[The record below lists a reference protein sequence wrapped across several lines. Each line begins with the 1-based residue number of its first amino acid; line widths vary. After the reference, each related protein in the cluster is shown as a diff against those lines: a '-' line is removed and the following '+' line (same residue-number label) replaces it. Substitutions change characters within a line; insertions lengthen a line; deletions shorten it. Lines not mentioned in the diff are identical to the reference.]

1 MCGNKGISMRTNAI
15 KAAVASTNRDDVAR
29 VELVFEDAVSELE
42 PTAEMDPVAA
52 VDPVAEVDPV
62 AAVDPVADVDPVAE
76 AAEAIEAART
86 GKIRKVVIAPDSFKG
101 SLSALEAANAIAE
114 GLRRVWPVVECV
126 LVPMADGGEGTL
138 DAVLSAGGTRE
149 IERVRGAAD
158 AHVDAGL
165 GVVERE
171 LDGQLRPVGIVEA
184 AQVVGITEPV
194 GMAIPVG
201 CRSTIGVGE
210 IIGRGLDRGLRDF
223 FLGLGGSSTNDG
235 GAGLLVGLGAR
246 LLDARG
252 ATVDPTP
259 EALDRLDRIDLSGF
273 DTRIATCRMTIM
285 SDVNN
290 PLTGALGAT
299 AIFGP
304 QKGVTP
310 ELFERYDRAIA
321 HFARVAERA
330 FGRTA
335 ADRPGAG
342 AAGGLGFTL
351 QLLGAEFRSGA
362 EIVADLLELDRA
374 LEGANWIITGEGRSD
389 VQTLLGKTPHVVAR
403 RAAAKRVPATLLS
416 GSIDRAALPELAKTF
431 AGCFSLVFGPTTL
444 EEAIADST
452 QLLADSAE
460 QLARLIEGTYV

>member
-1 MCGNKGISMRTNAI
+1 MNIDAI
-15 KAAVASTNRDDVAR
+15 TATEAIAAKDEAAR
-29 VELVFEDAVSELE
+29 L
-42 PTAEMDPVAA
+42 DPVT
-52 VDPVAEVDPV
+52 
-62 AAVDPVADVDPVAE
+62 E
-76 AAEAIEAART
+76 AAAAIEAARA
-86 GKIRKVVIAPDSFKG
+86 GKIRRVVIAPDSFKG
-101 SLSALEAANAIAE
+101 SLSALDVATAVAD
-114 GLRRVWPVVECV
+114 GLRRVWPVVECA

-149 IERVRGAAD
+149 VERVRGAGDGYID
-158 AHVDAGL
+158 AAW

-171 LDGQLRPVGIVEA
+171 LDGRSQRVGIVEA

-201 CRSTIGVGE
+201 RRSTIGVGE
-210 IIGRGLDRGLRDF
+210 LIRRALDRDLRDF
-223 FLGLGGSSTNDG
+223 FIGLGGSSTNDG

-246 LLDARG
+246 LLDAHG

-259 EALDRLDRIDLSGF
+259 EALDRLDRIDLTDF
-273 DTRIATCRMTIM
+273 DPRIATCRMTIM

-290 PLTGALGAT
+290 PLAGARGAT

-310 ELFERYDRAIA
+310 ELFDRYDRGIA
-321 HFARVAERA
+321 HFAQVAERA

-342 AAGGLGFTL
+342 AAGGLGFAL

-374 LEGANWIITGEGRSD
+374 LEGADWLITGEGRSD

-416 GSIDRAALPELAKTF
+416 GGIDRAALPELSKTF

-444 EEAIADST
+444 EKAIADSPG
-452 QLLADSAE
+452 LLADSAE
-460 QLARLIEGTYV
+460 QLARLIEGTCV